1 MGRSTH
7 SPSISYGLFYK
18 NHCLDQAISF
28 TFYYYSCMYVCV
40 YVGMYV
46 SIYACTV
53 VVVIHG
59 RPIFAIS
66 FLVFLRILSV
76 ALSCCID
83 HLWLLSSET
92 CSYACADNGTYTY
105 TETRACVQIDARIY
119 IYIYI
124 CMNVHMYLD
133 R

>member
-28 TFYYYSCMYVCV
+28 TFYYLCMYVCV

-53 VVVIHG
+53 VVVIRG
-59 RPIFAIS
+59 RPILAIS
-66 FLVFLRILSV
+66 PLVFLRILSV
-76 ALSCCID
+76 ALSCYID
-83 HLWLLSSET
+83 HPWLLSSGT
-92 CSYACADNGTYTY
+92 CSDACADNGTYTY
-105 TETRACVQIDARIY
+105 TETRACVQIDARARIY
-119 IYIYI
+119 IY
-124 CMNVHMYLD
+124 MYECTHVD